1 MAAESRKGL
10 IISRWE
16 KAKRETK
23 RKLQYLWINIA
34 HRVNGIVFSS
44 RCSNSLID
52 ACFFFATKQSNN
64 QNITMSK
71 TKNDTI
77 FRKNARSCFLFF
89 FFTIYFVLFHR
100 CYCFCCRFFSFFLR
114 CKWRTI
120 EKQKKWSWNVEKL
133 RSWIFRIKIPQ
144 ETDITILHSRN
155 SNLNR
160 YF

>member
-77 FRKNARSCFLFF
+77 FRKNAPVFF
-89 FFTIYFVLFHR
+89 FSSSQFILLYSIVVIVFVVV
-100 CYCFCCRFFSFFLR
+100 FFPFSLR

-133 RSWIFRIKIPQ
+133 RSCIFRIKIPQ